1 MAPKKDIVYVKKGK
15 SKFVAPSRRMIIDFD
30 NNQDLVYVPPSS
42 TTPTTEA
49 TVTRGTPGRWI
60 PA

>member
-30 NNQDLVYVPPSS
+30 NN
-42 TTPTTEA
+42 TEKYQLF
-49 TVTRGTPGRWI
+49 VDIRL
-60 PA
+60 